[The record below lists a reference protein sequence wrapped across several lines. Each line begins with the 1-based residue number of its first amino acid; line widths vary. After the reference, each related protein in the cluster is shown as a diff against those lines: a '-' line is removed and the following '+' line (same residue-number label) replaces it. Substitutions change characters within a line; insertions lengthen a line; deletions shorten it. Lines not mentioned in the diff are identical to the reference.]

1 MMRRGIVIGDT
12 GDLKVQV
19 VRDAAGV
26 ITQGLVVSDNDGD
39 CVQLIVESNKG
50 EFKAFPVLGV
60 GEQYLKSVGRV
71 AEMRADIMTQLE
83 LDGCKADV
91 RVTDDGRVVIDVE

>member
-1 MMRRGIVIGDT
+1 MRRGIVIGDT

-39 CVQLIVESNKG
+39 CDRRHRGFKG
-50 EFKAFPVLGV
+50 AS
-60 GEQYLKSVGRV
+60 GEGCCGGNYSGACSV
-71 AEMRADIMTQLE
+71 
-83 LDGCKADV
+83 
-91 RVTDDGRVVIDVE
+91 

>member
-1 MMRRGIVIGDT
+1 MRRGIAIGET

-19 VRDAAGV
+19 VRDAAGLIVQGVV
-26 ITQGLVVSDNDGD
+26 IGENDCD

-50 EFKAFPVLGV
+50 EFKEYPVLGV

-71 AEMRADIMTQLE
+71 SEMRADITTQLE
-83 LDGCKADV
+83 LDGYKADV
-91 RVTDDGRVVIDVE
+91 QVTDTGRLVIDVE